1 MAIRGSVALVTGGA
15 RGIGAAICERLGAE
29 GARVAVN
36 YRQDRDAALATLER
50 VRAAGGDGIV
60 VAGDVGDVESLTRVI
75 ATARSELG
83 PIGLLVN
90 NAAYTRLLSVDELTL
105 DRWQRLFRTN
115 VEAAYLATWAVKDD
129 MAALG
134 GGAVVNISSLDGARP
149 RAESLAYGASKAA
162 LNHFTKGAALAL
174 AGHGI
179 RVNAVAPGLVWTDR
193 AHQTIPPERRE
204 AMTSGIPMKRGAQP
218 AEIADVVHFLL
229 SDQAS
234 YITGEVV
241 TVAGGR

>member
-1 MAIRGSVALVTGGA
+1 MSMQGAVALVTGGA

-29 GARVAVN
+29 GARIAVN
-36 YRQDRDAALATLER
+36 YRRDRDAALATLAR
-50 VRAAGGDGIV
+50 VREAGGDGIV
-60 VAGDVGDVESLTRVI
+60 VAGDVGDAESLARVV
-75 ATARSELG
+75 ATARAELG
-83 PIGLLVN
+83 PIALLVN

-105 DRWQRLFRTN
+105 ERWQRLFRTN

-129 MAALG
+129 MVALG
-134 GGAVVNISSLDGARP
+134 GGAVVNISSVDGARARP
-149 RAESLAYGASKAA
+149 ETLAYGASKAA

-193 AHQTIPPERRE
+193 AHQTIPADQRE
-204 AMTSGIPMKRGAQP
+204 TLTAGIPMKRGAAP
-218 AEIADVVHFLL
+218 GEIAEVVWFLL

-234 YITGEVV
+234 YVTGEVV
-241 TVAGGR
+241 TVAGGS